1 MLAGFGPVEGYSED
15 IAKFIVIGA
24 LGTVFPCLNWI
35 KHFRKKK
42 ISDRLF
48 REIFPETLSPTT
60 THKFFSLLH
69 QKGFLRRIY
78 TQNIDAL
85 EVLAGIPPEK
95 IIGELRPTSVDS
107 CCKWVLSGASSFN

>member
-1 MLAGFGPVEGYSED
+1 MCFQSCFLSQDPRPFYGLIRYVL
-15 IAKFIVIGA
+15 KFPKR
-24 LGTVFPCLNWI
+24 FC
-35 KHFRKKK
+35 
-42 ISDRLF
+42 DRLSS

-69 QKGFLRRIY
+69 QKGLLRRIY

-95 IIGELRPTSVDS
+95 IIG
-107 CCKWVLSGASSFN
+107 G

>member
-1 MLAGFGPVEGYSED
+1 MFLLPGPKTLLWADQVCTFF
-15 IAKFIVIGA
+15 KFPSRFCDPP
-24 LGTVFPCLNWI
+24 L
-35 KHFRKKK
+35 
-42 ISDRLF
+42 S

-69 QKGFLRRIY
+69 QKGILRRIY

-95 IIGELRPTSVDS
+95 IIGDLLNS
-107 CCKWVLSGASSFN
+107 